1 MLFAILL
8 FCLGEE
14 QDERKE
20 AVKMSRYVCGTSK
33 MITARFN
40 NLMGANVKSPNELLQ
55 RVHYIYVQVV

>member
-33 MITARFN
+33 RITARFN
-40 NLMGANVKSPNELLQ
+40 NLMGANVKSPN
-55 RVHYIYVQVV
+55 

>member
-33 MITARFN
+33 RITARFN